1 METTESWLGQQW
13 RRFGRG
19 IIIGIITGFVGYLG
33 MRSIDRLAESDRQQE
48 RDKKIARAHEEAEL
62 KQLGQGVCRD
72 LSVVDDPDQPRRM
85 FACPH
90 PYHMLHSES
99 WGYVCLCIK
108 QPR

>member
-1 METTESWLGQQW
+1 METTESWWRHQW
-13 RRFGRG
+13 RRLGPAVL
-19 IIIGIITGFVGYLG
+19 TGVLTGVLGYVG
-33 MRSIDRLAESDRQQE
+33 QQCASSHMQKKE
-48 RDKKIARAHEEAEL
+48 RDDKAARAHEEAEL

-72 LSVVDDPDQPRRM
+72 LSVLDDPDQPRRM

-108 QPR
+108 QPQ

>member
-19 IIIGIITGFVGYLG
+19 IIIGIVGGFIGYLG
-33 MRSIDRLAESDRQQE
+33 MCAAESATERDRQRMRE
-48 RDKKIARAHEEAEL
+48 EKAARVHEEAEL

-72 LSVVDDPDQPRRM
+72 LSVLDDPDHPRRM

-90 PYHMLHSES
+90 PHHMLHSES

-108 QPR
+108 QPQ